1 MVSAVDVGV
10 DRMSGGGAGGG
21 GTSGGR
27 TSGGGTSGGRT
38 SGRPG
43 GGAAGK
49 QYIELHCHSAYSFL
63 DGVSLPDELAQRAGE
78 LGYEALAL
86 TDHNSVSGSMELA
99 QAAAACGVRAL
110 HGAELDVV
118 AAGGSIQGKRTAGGH
133 PGERRHLTLL
143 VRDARGWRN
152 LCRLLTLAHAH
163 TREGPGRERDEPSV
177 SLEAVIEHSEG
188 LVCLT
193 GCAAH
198 GVHDEP
204 TARRLLDAFGPR
216 GLRVELQRPYARHDR
231 ARNRALGA
239 LARRLGVA
247 CVASGDVHAHARG
260 RAELQDA
267 FVALRHRTT
276 LDACEPLRR
285 GNHSHVLAAPAAMA
299 ARFAEYPDAVR
310 ETVRLAEE
318 LRFDLTRDLGYRYP
332 GSEDPAAMRR
342 LAELCR
348 ALLDE
353 RYGARV
359 AAHGGGTGRRGGEG
373 GRGSEA
379 SSGRGGSRR
388 GASGRGGSG
397 AGDRRRGAS
406 AAAMRSEAAA
416 RLEEELR
423 IIDELGLAGFF
434 LLHHEL
440 LELAREVAAEV
451 RGADSARA
459 LLAPGRGRGSSVSSI
474 VCYLTGLSHID
485 PIGNHLLLGRF
496 LHTGLESLP
505 DIDLDFPRDIREV
518 LIPRVHERYGSERAA
533 LVAAFPT
540 FRARGAIRELG
551 KVLGLP
557 PGEIERVARAA
568 DNHRG
573 AAEHDIDGAL
583 GRGAGRSGVG
593 FPEEGLVAGS
603 PMEALVA
610 GSPME
615 ARSGPGP
622 EGAPR
627 GMDAPAVSPR
637 WAWLARLAAEAYG
650 LPRHLSQH
658 PGGMVISTR
667 PLIDCCP
674 VVPAAME
681 GRQMVQWDKDSCA
694 DAGFLKIDLLGLG
707 MLSAVEGCVELIA
720 RARGERIDL
729 SRIPFDDPATFRA
742 VRRADTVGVFQI
754 ESRAQM
760 QSLRRTLPESLDDL
774 TVQVAIVR
782 PGPIQGGAINPYIE
796 RRRRLRAD
804 PAYEVPY
811 PHPALRAVLES
822 TLGTVIFQDQVMEVA
837 QAFAGFAPREADGL
851 RRAMSR
857 KRSHEA
863 LQSHRERFIAGARRH
878 VGADLATA
886 QRVWEMVEGFAG
898 FGFPKAH
905 GAAFGLLAYQSTWLR
920 VHYGPEFL
928 CALLNEQPMGF
939 YAPDTLVHEAEVRG
953 VPVLGL
959 DVNASGVGCTVEAV
973 PQSFPALADLEAASG
988 SSPAPVGQR
997 EIGEPDGAAEE
1008 IDVGRTRLGVR
1019 LGLGYIKDVRA
1030 DQIRELVA
1038 ERERGGPFRDLGD
1051 LAARCGAG
1059 RPTLAQLA
1067 WSGACDGLVDES
1079 AAAIRRTGGAAM
1091 AGAHGAAAGMGERAG
1106 VSSADARR
1114 RLALWQLGIA
1124 APGRAVGEEGTQLAL
1139 PLGLPEAPRLRPLT
1153 RWQRLIADYAAT
1165 GVTVGDQAM
1174 AALRPRL
1181 VAQMLA
1187 TSPQLAHLPQGSAV
1201 TIAGLV
1207 IARQRPGTAK
1217 GTMFLL
1223 FEDEWGHINLIVP
1236 RAVYE
1241 RHRPLARAEPLLLA
1255 RGRLE
1260 RSAVERVT
1268 GIEEVPPVVNVIV
1281 RELAPLERFLAP
1293 AAGEQAPTQA
1303 RVHRLHSGGALAAG
1317 AGSEANGAGTGRD
1330 AEREAAEVGASLRA
1344 VAPPIQS
1351 FAAGRRR

>member
-1 MVSAVDVGV
+1 MAVRSPG
-10 DRMSGGGAGGG
+10 MAGGIG
-21 GTSGGR
+21 GT
-27 TSGGGTSGGRT
+27 
-38 SGRPG
+38 P
-43 GGAAGK
+43 
-49 QYIELHCHSAYSFL
+49 YIELHCHSAYSFL
-63 DGVSLPDELAQRAGE
+63 DGTSLPDELARRAGE
-78 LGYEALAL
+78 LGYAALAL

-99 QAAAACGVRAL
+99 QAAAACGVRAI
-110 HGAELDVV
+110 HGAELDL
-118 AAGGSIQGKRTAGGH
+118 ADG
-133 PGERRHLTLL
+133 RHLTLL
-143 VRDARGWRN
+143 VRDARGWRS
-152 LCRLLTLAHAH
+152 LCRLLTRAHAH
-163 TREGPGRERDEPSV
+163 TREGPGRERGEPAV
-177 SLEAVIEHSEG
+177 SLEAVCEHSEG

-231 ARNRALGA
+231 ARNRALEA

-247 CVASGDVHAHARG
+247 CVATGDVHAHASS

-276 LDACEPLRR
+276 LDASEPLRR
-285 GNHSHVLAAPAAMA
+285 GNHSHVLSAPAAMA
-299 ARFAEYPDAVR
+299 ARFSEHPAAVR
-310 ETVRLAEE
+310 ETARLAEE

-332 GSEDPAAMRR
+332 GSEDPGAARH
-342 LAELCR
+342 LAELCHAR
-348 ALLDE
+348 LNE
-353 RYGARV
+353 RYGAQ
-359 AAHGGGTGRRGGEG
+359 
-373 GRGSEA
+373 
-379 SSGRGGSRR
+379 
-388 GASGRGGSG
+388 
-397 AGDRRRGAS
+397 
-406 AAAMRSEAAA
+406 AAAARQEAAA

-423 IIDELGLAGFF
+423 IIDALGLAGFF

-440 LELAREVAAEV
+440 LELAREVAVEV
-451 RGADSARA
+451 RGPDSARA

-485 PIGNHLLLGRF
+485 PIANRLLLGRF
-496 LHTGLESLP
+496 LHNGLEHLP

-518 LIPRVHERYGSERAA
+518 LIPRVHERYGRERAA

-573 AAEHDIDGAL
+573 AAEHDIDTGL
-583 GRGAGRSGVG
+583 SRGQGEGRSG
-593 FPEEGLVAGS
+593 A
-603 PMEALVA
+603 AA
-610 GSPME
+610 
-615 ARSGPGP
+615 
-622 EGAPR
+622 APHT
-627 GMDAPAVSPR
+627 SPR
-637 WAWLARLAAEAYG
+637 WVWLARLAAEAYG

-658 PGGMVISTR
+658 SGGMVLATR
-667 PLIDCCP
+667 PLVDCCP

-707 MLSAVEGCVELIA
+707 MLSAVEDCVELVA
-720 RARGERIDL
+720 RARGERLDL

-782 PGPIQGGAINPYIE
+782 PGPIQGGAVNPYIE
-796 RRRRLRAD
+796 HRRRLRAD

-811 PHPALRAVLES
+811 PHPSLRGVLQS
-822 TLGTVIFQDQVMEVA
+822 TLGTIIFQDQVMEVA
-837 QAFAGFAPREADGL
+837 QAFAGFSPREADGL

-863 LQSHRERFIAGARRH
+863 LQSHRERFLAGARRH
-878 VGADLATA
+878 VGADPATA

-939 YAPDTLVHEAEVRG
+939 YAPDTLLHEAAGRG
-953 VPVLGL
+953 IPVLGL
-959 DVNASGVGCTVEAV
+959 DVNASGVQCTVEAV
-973 PQSFPALADLEAASG
+973 PP
-988 SSPAPVGQR
+988 SSPVSRREVGS
-997 EIGEPDGAAEE
+997 DGAVEE
-1008 IDVGRTRLGVR
+1008 LGVEGARLCVGGPRLGVR
-1019 LGLGYIKDVRA
+1019 LGLGYVKDVRA
-1030 DQIRELVA
+1030 DEVRELVA
-1038 ERERGGPFRDLGD
+1038 ERERGGPFRDLGE

-1059 RPTLAQLA
+1059 RPTLEQLA
-1067 WSGACDGLVDES
+1067 WSGACDGLVDDDG
-1079 AAAIRRTGGAAM
+1079 T
-1091 AGAHGAAAGMGERAG
+1091 
-1106 VSSADARR
+1106 SSMDARR
-1114 RLALWQLGIA
+1114 RLALWQLGVA
-1124 APGRAVGEEGTQLAL
+1124 APGRAAGGEGTQLAL
-1139 PLGLPEAPRLRPLT
+1139 PLELPDAPRLRPLS
-1153 RWQRLIADYAAT
+1153 RWQRLIADYATA
-1165 GVTVGDQAM
+1165 GVTVGDHVM

-1181 VAQMLA
+1181 TAHLLA
-1187 TSPQLAHLPQGSAV
+1187 TSPQLARLPQGSAV
-1201 TIAGLV
+1201 SVAGLV

-1223 FEDEWGHINLIVP
+1223 FEDEWGHVNLIVP

-1260 RSAVERVT
+1260 RTAVERVA
-1268 GIEEVPPVVNVIV
+1268 GMEEVPPVVNVVV
-1281 RELAPLERFLAP
+1281 RELAALERHLAP
-1293 AAGEQAPTQA
+1293 APEEEVAAQAQ
-1303 RVHRLHSGGALAAG
+1303 VHRLPGAVADGAAQ
-1317 AGSEANGAGTGRD
+1317 TGRETEED
-1330 AEREAAEVGASLRA
+1330 GAEVGATMRA
-1344 VAPPIQS
+1344 VAPPVQS
-1351 FAAGRRR
+1351 FAVGRRR